1 MLSPKEL
8 PLSDEAFDCPPPD
21 ARFDPAA
28 IARPD
33 SKLLLYYIL
42 FSVLTTVAILP
53 ITLIVFLPLY
63 FKYRTLRYRF
73 DEEGI
78 AMSWGLLFRRE
89 VHLTYPRMQD
99 IHLTRNVIQRWMEL
113 ATVAIQTAS
122 GSSSPEMKIEGVLQA
137 SELRDFLY
145 SKMRGARGDDEDDSG
160 DGIGQGAAGPGEEA
174 LALLHEIRDVLARRT
189 PEPDDT
195 NGGEPLA

>member
-1 MLSPKEL
+1 M
-8 PLSDEAFDCPPPD
+8 SDVVSDCPPPD
-21 ARFDPAA
+21 SRFDPAA

-33 SKLLLYYIL
+33 PKLLSYYIL
-42 FSVLTTVAILP
+42 FSFLTTVAILP

-89 VHLTYPRMQD
+89 VHLPYPRRQD

-113 ATVAIQTAS
+113 ATVAVQTAS

-174 LALLHEIRDVLARRT
+174 LALLHEIRDLLARRT
-189 PEPDDT
+189 PEPDDAS
-195 NGGEPLA
+195 GGEQLA